1 MKRIHIPTIS
11 WASILLL
18 CPFFSTVQ
26 ASESFFNEKDFTG
39 WSANDMSFWSVRN
52 GEIVGTNGEQRV
64 PGNQFL
70 WYDEKVGN
78 FHLSLQVKQVPFA
91 GNGGIQ
97 FRSERRQN
105 GSAVG
110 YQADI
115 GKGWWGSLY
124 HEHGRKILAKNKLK
138 EDQYLKPEQWNSYE
152 ILAVGHRIW
161 LAINGKITVAVRD
174 PIGELDG
181 QISLQIH
188 GGIPQKIIYRKLRL
202 TRNPKVE
209 ILGMK
214 ESELNALLAL
224 APKGFVQPLNKS
236 NK

>member
-1 MKRIHIPTIS
+1 MGIHPS
-11 WASILLL
+11 LMPVLFDSPGLRFLFQRKGFHRMERQRYVLL
-18 CPFFSTVQ
+18 
-26 ASESFFNEKDFTG
+26 
-39 WSANDMSFWSVRN
+39 
-52 GEIVGTNGEQRV
+52 VGTEWRNRWNQWRAARS
-64 PGNQFL
+64 GNQFL

>member
-1 MKRIHIPTIS
+1 MKRIYLPNLS
-11 WASILLL
+11 SLFILALL
-18 CPFFSTVQ
+18 FSSSLIAET
-26 ASESFFNEKDFTG
+26 FFNQKDFTG
-39 WSANDMSFWSVRN
+39 WSANDMSFWTVEN
-52 GEIVGTNGEQRV
+52 GEIVGTNGDERV

-70 WYDEKVGN
+70 WYEKKVKN
-78 FHLSLQVKQVPFA
+78 FHLSLQVKQTPFA

-97 FRSERRQN
+97 FRSQRQPN

-124 HEHGRKILAKNKLK
+124 HEHGRRILGKNKLK
-138 EDQYLKPEQWNSYE
+138 EDEYLKPEQWNNYD

-161 LAINGKITVAVRD
+161 LAINGKLTVSLRD

-188 GGIPQKIIYRKLRL
+188 GGIPQKIIYRNLKLIRD
-202 TRNPKVE
+202 PKVE
-209 ILGMK
+209 MLGKK
-214 ESELNALLAL
+214 EAELNKLLKF
-224 APKGFVQPLNKS
+224 APKGFVKPK
-236 NK
+236 K

>member
-1 MKRIHIPTIS
+1 MKRIHLPLLS
-11 WASILLL
+11 RAFILILSSFL
-18 CPFFSTVQ
+18 STTQ
-26 ASESFFNEKDFTG
+26 AAEPFFNEKDFTG
-39 WSANDMSFWSVRN
+39 WSANEMSFWSVRN
-52 GEIVGTNGEQRV
+52 GEIVGTNGDQRV

-70 WYDEKVGN
+70 WYDEKVKN

-97 FRSERRQN
+97 FRSERQQN

-138 EDQYLKPEQWNSYE
+138 ESEYLKPEQWNNYE

-214 ESELNALLAL
+214 ESELNELLAL

>member
-1 MKRIHIPTIS
+1 MKRIHLS
-11 WASILLL
+11 LLSGAFILILSSFL
-18 CPFFSTVQ
+18 STTQ
-26 ASESFFNEKDFTG
+26 AAEPFFNEKDFSG

-52 GEIVGTNGEQRV
+52 GEIVGTNGDQRV

-70 WYDEKVGN
+70 WYDEKVKN

-97 FRSERRQN
+97 FRSERQQN

-161 LAINGKITVAVRD
+161 LAINGKVTVAVRD

-214 ESELNALLAL
+214 ESELNELLVL
-224 APKGFVQPLNKS
+224 APKGFVTPLNKG
-236 NK
+236 KK

>member
-1 MKRIHIPTIS
+1 MKRIHLPLLS
-11 WASILLL
+11 GAFILILSSFL
-18 CPFFSTVQ
+18 STTQ
-26 ASESFFNEKDFTG
+26 AAEPFFNEKDFTG
-39 WSANDMSFWSVRN
+39 WSANEMSFWSVRN
-52 GEIVGTNGEQRV
+52 GEIVGTNGDQRV

-70 WYDEKVGN
+70 WYDEKVKN

-97 FRSERRQN
+97 FRSERQQN

-138 EDQYLKPEQWNSYE
+138 ESEYLKPEQWNSYE